1 MTTELPTKPAAVLST
16 VQLDALCRA
25 EFVKYIR
32 SEQEHRDPALRS
44 SLLAHRQGKQHGFD
58 HPGLQLKWLDYKAG
72 WLAGRKSNIGHT
84 EKPI

>member
-1 MTTELPTKPAAVLST
+1 MIHLGEMKQVTVDAAARRAVCGGGAT
-16 VQLDALCRA
+16 WADLDAA
-25 EFVKYIR
+25 T
-32 SEQEHRDPALRS
+32 Q
-44 SLLAHRQGKQHGFD
+44 QHGFD